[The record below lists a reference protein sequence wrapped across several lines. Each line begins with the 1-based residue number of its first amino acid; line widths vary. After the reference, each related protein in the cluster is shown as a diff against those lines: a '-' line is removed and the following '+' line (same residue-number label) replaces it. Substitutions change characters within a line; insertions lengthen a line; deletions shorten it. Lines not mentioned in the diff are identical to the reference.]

1 MQIRQFI
8 FALLIVSSSVW
19 ADPYEDGYAAYERN
33 DYPQALKLFRLS
45 AAQGDAAAMY
55 NLGILY
61 SKEEGVVKDYAEAVK
76 WFRLSAAQ
84 GFAMSQHQLGVMYAS
99 GKGVAKDYVR
109 AHSWLNLSAA
119 QGLRHSLKYR
129 DFIANKMTPQQLSE
143 AQKLARDCQA
153 RNLKGCN

>member
-1 MQIRQFI
+1 MKIRPFI
-8 FALLIVSSSVW
+8 FVLLIVSSSVW
-19 ADPYEDGYAAYERN
+19 AGYEDADAAYERE
-33 DYPQALKLFRLS
+33 DYPQAIKLLKLS
-45 AAQGDAAAMY
+45 AAQGDAAAKY

-61 SKEEGVVKDYAEAVK
+61 SNQEGVVKDYAEAIK

-84 GFAMSQHQLGVMYAS
+84 GFAMSQHQLGVMYAK

-119 QGLRHSLKYR
+119 QGFPHSVKYR
-129 DFIANKMTPQQLSE
+129 DFIANKMTPQQISE